1 MAMEFSIGGF
11 NVKGWM
17 VAVALPVLSTVS
29 GGVYFGYD
37 TLNRF
42 YGVEGGVE
50 EALGKG
56 STNAKQIA
64 ELQKSLTKLSN
75 DTARE
80 RTANKTFASNQLTTA
95 SQAIRKELQEV
106 ETNLS
111 DNSVAK
117 MQQLTERL
125 TTLDATVT
133 SRIQTVE
140 QAIIDNDVRGLNS
153 KLAQLATNMQQIL
166 EQQKVL
172 LDLRSQVDKATTITD
187 GIGDK
192 LDVIQTEIDDIWKA
206 YDEMSS
212 NPLQRIDMATPRKG
226 KMFAKTTTNPKTG
239 RKIKVSYGQ
248 AGKAKDGGK
257 RIRPGTGKGDS
268 YCARS
273 AGQMKKHPKAAAN
286 PNSPL
291 RLSRK
296 KWKCAGTK
304 SKRT

>member
-56 STNAKQIA
+56 STNAKQIS
-64 ELQKSLTKLSN
+64 ELQKSLTQLSN

-80 RTANKTFASNQLTTA
+80 RTANKTFAANQLTTA
-95 SQAIRKELQEV
+95 SQAIRSELQEV

-111 DNSVAK
+111 DDSVAK

-125 TTLDATVT
+125 TTLEATVT

-192 LDVIQTEIDDIWKA
+192 LDVLQTEVDDIWKA
-206 YDEMSS
+206 YDELAS
-212 NPLQRIDMATPRKG
+212 NPL
-226 KMFAKTTTNPKTG
+226 
-239 RKIKVSYGQ
+239 
-248 AGKAKDGGK
+248 
-257 RIRPGTGKGDS
+257 
-268 YCARS
+268 
-273 AGQMKKHPKAAAN
+273 
-286 PNSPL
+286 
-291 RLSRK
+291 
-296 KWKCAGTK
+296 
-304 SKRT
+304 

>member
-64 ELQKSLTKLSN
+64 ELQKSLTKLEN

-80 RTANKTFASNQLTTA
+80 RTANKTFAANQLTTA
-95 SQAIRKELQEV
+95 SQAIANELQEAETKLDDEIV
-106 ETNLS
+106 ELS
-111 DNSVAK
+111 EELKEKITELESLLNSRV
-117 MQQLTERL
+117 
-125 TTLDATVT
+125 
-133 SRIQTVE
+133 QTVE
-140 QAIIDNDVRGLNS
+140 QAIVDNDVRGLNS

-187 GIGDK
+187 TIGDK

-206 YDEMSS
+206 YDSMAEK
-212 NPLQRIDMATPRKG
+212 PLG
-226 KMFAKTTTNPKTG
+226 
-239 RKIKVSYGQ
+239 
-248 AGKAKDGGK
+248 
-257 RIRPGTGKGDS
+257 
-268 YCARS
+268 
-273 AGQMKKHPKAAAN
+273 
-286 PNSPL
+286 
-291 RLSRK
+291 
-296 KWKCAGTK
+296 
-304 SKRT
+304 

>member
-1 MAMEFSIGGF
+1 MEFSIGGF

-42 YGVEGGVE
+42 YGVEGGVG
-50 EALGKG
+50 EALGNT
-56 STNAKQIA
+56 SANAKQIA
-64 ELQKSLTKLSN
+64 ELQKSLTKLNN

-111 DNSVAK
+111 DDSVAK
-117 MQQLTERL
+117 MQQLTQEL
-125 TTLDATVT
+125 NELESTAT

-140 QAIIDNDVRGLNS
+140 QAIVDNDVRGLNS

-212 NPLQRIDMATPRKG
+212 NPL
-226 KMFAKTTTNPKTG
+226 
-239 RKIKVSYGQ
+239 
-248 AGKAKDGGK
+248 
-257 RIRPGTGKGDS
+257 
-268 YCARS
+268 
-273 AGQMKKHPKAAAN
+273 
-286 PNSPL
+286 
-291 RLSRK
+291 
-296 KWKCAGTK
+296 
-304 SKRT
+304 

>member
-1 MAMEFSIGGF
+1 MSMEFSIGGF

-17 VAVALPVLSTVS
+17 VAVALPVLSAVS
-29 GGVYFGYD
+29 GGVYWGYD

-64 ELQKSLTKLSN
+64 ELQKSLTQLSN
-75 DTARE
+75 DTERE
-80 RTANKTFASNQLTTA
+80 RTANKTFAASQLATA
-95 SQAIRKELQEV
+95 SQAIAKELQEA
-106 ETNLS
+106 ETDLGNEI
-111 DNSVAK
+111 
-117 MQQLTERL
+117 TEL
-125 TTLDATVT
+125 EADVT

-192 LDVIQTEIDDIWKA
+192 LDVLQTEVDDIWKA
-206 YDEMSS
+206 YDELAS
-212 NPLQRIDMATPRKG
+212 NPL
-226 KMFAKTTTNPKTG
+226 
-239 RKIKVSYGQ
+239 
-248 AGKAKDGGK
+248 
-257 RIRPGTGKGDS
+257 
-268 YCARS
+268 
-273 AGQMKKHPKAAAN
+273 
-286 PNSPL
+286 
-291 RLSRK
+291 
-296 KWKCAGTK
+296 
-304 SKRT
+304 

>member
-1 MAMEFSIGGF
+1 MEFSIGGF

-42 YGVEGGVE
+42 YGVEGGVDS
-50 EALGKG
+50 ALSKAG
-56 STNAKQIA
+56 TNAKQIA
-64 ELQKSLTKLSN
+64 ELQKSLTQLSN

-80 RTANKTFASNQLTTA
+80 RTANKTFAANQLTTA
-95 SQAIRKELQEV
+95 SQAIREELQEV
-106 ETNLS
+106 ETNLR
-111 DNSVAK
+111 DDSVAK
-117 MQQLTERL
+117 IQQLTERL

-192 LDVIQTEIDDIWKA
+192 LDVLQTEVDDIWKA
-206 YDEMSS
+206 YDEMAS
-212 NPLQRIDMATPRKG
+212 NPL
-226 KMFAKTTTNPKTG
+226 
-239 RKIKVSYGQ
+239 
-248 AGKAKDGGK
+248 
-257 RIRPGTGKGDS
+257 
-268 YCARS
+268 
-273 AGQMKKHPKAAAN
+273 
-286 PNSPL
+286 
-291 RLSRK
+291 
-296 KWKCAGTK
+296 
-304 SKRT
+304 

>member
-42 YGVEGGVE
+42 YGVEGGVG
-50 EALGKG
+50 EALGNT
-56 STNAKQIA
+56 SANAKQIA

-80 RTANKTFASNQLTTA
+80 RTANKTFAANQLTTA

-111 DNSVAK
+111 DDSVAK
-117 MQQLTERL
+117 MQQLTQKLNKIES
-125 TTLDATVT
+125 TAT

-140 QAIIDNDVRGLNS
+140 QAIVDNDVRGLNS

-206 YDEMSS
+206 YDEMAS
-212 NPLQRIDMATPRKG
+212 NPL
-226 KMFAKTTTNPKTG
+226 
-239 RKIKVSYGQ
+239 
-248 AGKAKDGGK
+248 
-257 RIRPGTGKGDS
+257 
-268 YCARS
+268 
-273 AGQMKKHPKAAAN
+273 
-286 PNSPL
+286 
-291 RLSRK
+291 
-296 KWKCAGTK
+296 
-304 SKRT
+304 

>member
-42 YGVEGGVE
+42 YGVEGGVDS
-50 EALGKG
+50 ALSKAG
-56 STNAKQIA
+56 TNAKQIS

-75 DTARE
+75 DTERE
-80 RTANKTFASNQLTTA
+80 RTANKTFAANQLTTA
-95 SQAIRKELQEV
+95 SQAIANELQEA
-106 ETNLS
+106 ESNLNEDITNLQAS
-111 DNSVAK
+111 I
-117 MQQLTERL
+117 
-125 TTLDATVT
+125 T

-192 LDVIQTEIDDIWKA
+192 LDVLQTEVDDIWRA
-206 YDEMSS
+206 YDEMAS
-212 NPLQRIDMATPRKG
+212 NPL
-226 KMFAKTTTNPKTG
+226 
-239 RKIKVSYGQ
+239 
-248 AGKAKDGGK
+248 
-257 RIRPGTGKGDS
+257 
-268 YCARS
+268 
-273 AGQMKKHPKAAAN
+273 
-286 PNSPL
+286 
-291 RLSRK
+291 
-296 KWKCAGTK
+296 
-304 SKRT
+304 

>member
-42 YGVEGGVE
+42 YGVEGGVDS
-50 EALGKG
+50 ALSKAG
-56 STNAKQIA
+56 TNAKQIA
-64 ELQKSLTKLSN
+64 ELQKSLTQLSN

-80 RTANKTFASNQLTTA
+80 RTANKTFAANQLTTA

-106 ETNLS
+106 ETALS
-111 DNSVAK
+111 DDSVAK

-192 LDVIQTEIDDIWKA
+192 LDVLQTEVDDIWKA
-206 YDEMSS
+206 YDELAS
-212 NPLQRIDMATPRKG
+212 NPL
-226 KMFAKTTTNPKTG
+226 
-239 RKIKVSYGQ
+239 
-248 AGKAKDGGK
+248 
-257 RIRPGTGKGDS
+257 
-268 YCARS
+268 
-273 AGQMKKHPKAAAN
+273 
-286 PNSPL
+286 
-291 RLSRK
+291 
-296 KWKCAGTK
+296 
-304 SKRT
+304 